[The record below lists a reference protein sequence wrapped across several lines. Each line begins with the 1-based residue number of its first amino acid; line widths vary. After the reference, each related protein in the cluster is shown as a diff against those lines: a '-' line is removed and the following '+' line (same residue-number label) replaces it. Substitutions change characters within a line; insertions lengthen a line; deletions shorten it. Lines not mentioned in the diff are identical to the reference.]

1 MKDPRIRKMAKQVIE
16 YSVHLQ
22 PGEKVLIDIWDEAYD
37 FAEELVGAAQEAG
50 GQPFVNLQS
59 LSLNCRLI
67 MNATEESMEA
77 WYKYEN
83 FRMEDMDAYIVVRKN
98 HNNKTYEG
106 IPAEKMRLY
115 NKYYGKLH
123 YGTRITN
130 TKWCVLRYPNDS
142 FAQSAGMSTQE
153 LEDYFFENCCLNYR
167 RMNELAAPLN
177 DLMMRTDQ
185 IAIKAPGTELTFSIK
200 GCCKPPACGIFNIPC
215 GETGMPIIPES
226 ANGRISYNLP
236 SFFQNTL
243 FEDISLT
250 LKDGKIV
257 EARSNHTERMNEIL
271 DTDPNARRI
280 GEFAMGFNPY
290 ITRPINDTL
299 FDEKMAM
306 TMHFTPGNDSIYNP
320 SAIHWDIVTS
330 HAREMGGGEIYADGV
345 LIRKDGL
352 FVLDELKQLNPR
364 ELKKELEAAS
374 L

>member
-59 LSLNCRLI
+59 LSLNRRLI

-185 IAIKAPGTELTFSIK
+185 IAIKAPGTDLTFSIK

>member
-1 MKDPRIRKMAKQVIE
+1 MKDPRIEKMAKQVIE

-37 FAEELVGAAQEAG
+37 FAEALMDVAQRVGAY
-50 GQPFVNLQS
+50 PYINLQS
-59 LSLNCRLI
+59 LTLNRHMI
-67 MNATEESMEA
+67 MRATEESMEA
-77 WYKYEN
+77 WYRYEN
-83 FRMEDMDAYIVVRKN
+83 YRMEDMDAYIVVRKN
-98 HNNKTYEG
+98 NNIKTYEG
-106 IPAEKMRLY
+106 IPSEQMKLY
-115 NKYYGKLH
+115 NRYYGKLH

-142 FAQSAGMSTQE
+142 FAQAAGMSTE
-153 LEDYFFENCCLNYR
+153 KLEDFFFDTCCLNYR

-185 IAIKAPGTELTFSIK
+185 IRIKAPGTDISFSIK
-200 GCCKPPACGIFNIPC
+200 DCCKPPACGIFNIPC

-226 ANGRISYNLP
+226 ANGIISYNLP

-243 FEDISLT
+243 FENIRLT
-250 LKDGKIV
+250 LKDGIIT
-257 EARSNHTERMNEIL
+257 EAVSNHTERMNQIL
-271 DTDPNARRI
+271 DTDKNSRRI

-290 ITRPINDTL
+290 ITKPIQDTL

-306 TMHFTPGNDSIYNP
+306 TMHFTPGNDSRYNP

-330 HAREMGGGEIYADGV
+330 HAKEMGGGEIYADGV

-352 FVLDELKQLNPR
+352 FVLDELKQLNP
-364 ELKKELEAAS
+364 EEMKKELEAAR

>member
-59 LSLNCRLI
+59 LSLNRRLI

-153 LEDYFFENCCLNYR
+153 LEDFFFENCCLNYR

-185 IAIKAPGTELTFSIK
+185 IAIKAPGTDLTFSIK

-290 ITRPINDTL
+290 ITQPINDTL

>member
-59 LSLNCRLI
+59 LSLNRRLI

>member
-59 LSLNCRLI
+59 LSLNRRLI

-153 LEDYFFENCCLNYR
+153 LEDFFFENCCLNYR

-185 IAIKAPGTELTFSIK
+185 IAIKAPGTDLTFSIK

>member
-59 LSLNCRLI
+59 LSLNRQLI

-153 LEDYFFENCCLNYR
+153 LEDFFFENCCLNYR

>member
-1 MKDPRIRKMAKQVIE
+1 MKDPRIEKVAKQVIN

-22 PGEKVLIDIWDEAYD
+22 PGEKVLIDVWDGAEDFAQALMDEA
-37 FAEELVGAAQEAG
+37 VKAG
-50 GQPFVNLQS
+50 GHPFLNLQS
-59 LSLNCRLI
+59 LVLNRHMILG
-67 MNATEESMEA
+67 ATEESMEA
-77 WYKYEN
+77 WYRYEDY
-83 FRMEDMDAYIVVRKN
+83 RMEEMDAYIVVRKQ
-98 HNNKTYEG
+98 NNVKTYEG

-115 NKYYGKLH
+115 NRYYGKLH

-142 FAQSAGMSTQE
+142 FAQTAGMSTE
-153 LEDYFFENCCLNYR
+153 EMEDYYFANCCLNYK

-177 DLMMRTDQ
+177 DLMMRTDR
-185 IAIKAPGTELTFSIK
+185 IEIRAPGTELSFSIK

-226 ANGRISYNLP
+226 ANGHISYNLP
-236 SFFQNTL
+236 SFFQDTL
-243 FEDISLT
+243 FENIQLT
-250 LKDGKIV
+250 LKDGIIT
-257 EARSNHTERMNEIL
+257 EATSNYTERMNKIL
-271 DTDPNARRI
+271 DTDENARRI

-290 ITRPINDTL
+290 ITRPIQDTL

-330 HAREMGGGEIYADGV
+330 HAKEMGGGEIYADGV
-345 LIRKDGL
+345 LIRKDGYFL
-352 FVLDELKQLNPR
+352 PEDLQQLNP
-364 ELKKELEAAS
+364 ENLKRELEAAS

>member
-59 LSLNCRLI
+59 LSLNRQLI